1 MAKIT
6 INDRDLYTDDFN
18 ETQQKV
24 MQEINLAGAEMD
36 RMKYISQVLETR
48 INTLAA
54 LILEE
59 EDKKPKAG
67 VEDAEIVESSNGD

>member
-36 RMKYISQVLETR
+36 RMKYVSQVLEAR

-59 EDKKPKAG
+59 EDKKPKDG
-67 VEDAEIVESSNGD
+67 VEDAEIVPPSDGD